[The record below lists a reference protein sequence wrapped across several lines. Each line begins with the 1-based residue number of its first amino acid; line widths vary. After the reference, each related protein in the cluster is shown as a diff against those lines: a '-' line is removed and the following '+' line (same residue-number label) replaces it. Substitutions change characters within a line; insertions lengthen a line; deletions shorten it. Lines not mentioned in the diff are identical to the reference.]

1 MNETVTVSEY
11 LSKHN
16 IDNDRIASRYVS
28 ILEMIDTFIVTEGIG
43 QNVIVDRELLKTAV
57 CDYFVDIARVKDFHG
72 ITLVNTEKIYGYM
85 AYWLLKRKPI
95 QVKLL
100 FPESAFINELFI
112 TAFLV
117 SSMLTEK
124 NISHTQCAQNAAFTQ
139 FQSLLYYNLKYR
151 LVTQQSLELM
161 IEAFFCGYGF
171 LPEKPLVTNN
181 P

>member
-1 MNETVTVSEY
+1 MSEIESVSEY
-11 LSKHN
+11 LSR
-16 IDNDRIASRYVS
+16 NDITNNRIASRYVS
-28 ILEMIDTFIVTEGIG
+28 ILEMMEIFIVKKGIG
-43 QNVIVDRELLKTAV
+43 QNIIIDRELLKTAI

-72 ITLVNTEKIYGYM
+72 ITKVNTEKIYGYM

-95 QVKLL
+95 QVRLL

-112 TAFLV
+112 TEFLL
-117 SSMLTEK
+117 SSILAEK
-124 NISHTQCAQNAAFTQ
+124 NISHTQCTQNAAFAQ